1 MNRNEA
7 RETLMQILYELDA
20 SKAIRDGE
28 AVERG
33 RSIIGDRM
41 RGNHIA
47 RCTALFETIME
58 TLDQIDEEINAH
70 STKWKTSRM
79 PKVDLAIMRLAVGE
93 MKYSEDVPHAV
104 AINEAIN
111 LAKKYSTDHSAK
123 FVHGV
128 LRTISKI
135 YTGDRHE

>member
-1 MNRNEA
+1 
-7 RETLMQILYELDA
+7 
-20 SKAIRDGE
+20 
-28 AVERG
+28 
-33 RSIIGDRM
+33 
-41 RGNHIA
+41 
-47 RCTALFETIME
+47 
-58 TLDQIDEEINAH
+58 
-70 STKWKTSRM
+70 M

-128 LRTISKI
+128 LGTISKI